1 MPLRA
6 GAKGHLAC
14 TPGLIAHDRGRAPGS
29 LLPPVPLPAPSQ
41 TASAPKAPLFC
52 TPWPRSVLPAIPAQ
66 LPDPRRLPSE
76 CVRGQQ
82 SADVPSGPGPV
93 SPAPKGRTKARAT
106 VLGHRHSF
114 PQRSRQ
120 LCRQAL
126 SPVRPSVRP
135 SVPKATPCFP
145 ELGPV
150 KGRSL
155 PTLARRAQ
163 EAVTPRRL
171 QLQRPSSRHLVWRRR
186 SRGRRHAE
194 RLGRREGGDGGGR
207 GRGQSSRVSSAR
219 RRRHRGRRHS
229 GRRPRLK

>member
-171 QLQRPSSRHLVWRRR
+171 QLQRSGW
-186 SRGRRHAE
+186 
-194 RLGRREGGDGGGR
+194 EGGREATAAGEGGGR
-207 GRGQSSRVSSAR
+207 AAESAQPGGGDIGGAGTAGAGRD
-219 RRRHRGRRHS
+219 
-229 GRRPRLK
+229 

>member
-14 TPGLIAHDRGRAPGS
+14 TPGSVAHDRGRAPGS
-29 LLPPVPLPAPSQ
+29 LFPRCPSRPPRRQHRPRISARPWVEVRPGLAAASRPPQLSFSTRAGCPPSASEVSSQRTNPPARDP
-41 TASAPKAPLFC
+41 
-52 TPWPRSVLPAIPAQ
+52 PAQ
-66 LPDPRRLPSE
+66 LGRE
-76 CVRGQQ
+76 
-82 SADVPSGPGPV
+82 
-93 SPAPKGRTKARAT
+93 GRTKARAT
-106 VLGHRHSF
+106 VPGHHHSF

-126 SPVRPSVRP
+126 PSVRP
-135 SVPKATPCFP
+135 SVPKAAPCFP

-150 KGRSL
+150 RDRSL

-163 EAVTPRRL
+163 EAVTPRRLRL

-219 RRRHRGRRHS
+219 RRHRGRRHS
-229 GRRPRLK
+229 GRRPR